1 MRKYIL
7 ASAMAVTMALMCAC
21 GSKNHQPQYIMCEGF
36 AQGTTWHIT
45 YEAMKEE
52 VLQQEF
58 DSILNDFDFS
68 ISAYNKQ
75 SLLTKI
81 NNNEDVEVDSII
93 KAVFEESKWLWQLTE
108 GAFDPT
114 CRPLVNAWGFAKH
127 KELRKPEQSELDS
140 ILQFVG
146 MDKLE
151 IVGNKIV
158 KKDPRVTMNFNAN
171 AQGYSVDLVCD
182 YLKNLGYKN
191 YLVEIGGETRAEG
204 VNASGNPWRIGID
217 SPIDGSTPE
226 NREINTIVP
235 VSGKSLCT
243 SGDYRNFLEVDGV
256 KYSHELNPKTGYPK
270 DDSLLSVSILSEK
283 AIDGDG
289 LATAVMVLGLD
300 KGLKLID
307 SLPNVEAFF
316 IYADKDGKFQ
326 SVKTKGFRV
335 ENRK

>member
-1 MRKYIL
+1 MKKTPILGAACALML
-7 ASAMAVTMALMCAC
+7 ASSCTPRHYVLCA
-21 GSKNHQPQYIMCEGF
+21 GE

-45 YEAMKEE
+45 YQAMKDE
-52 VLQQEF
+52 VLQKDF

-81 NNNEDVEVDSII
+81 NNNENVEVDDII
-93 KAVFEESKWLWQLTE
+93 RTVFEESKWLWE
-108 GAFDPT
+108 VSNGAFDPT

-140 ILQFVG
+140 ILKFVG
-146 MDKLE
+146 MDKVRIE
-151 IVGNKIV
+151 NNRIV
-158 KKDPRVTMNFNAN
+158 KDDERISLNFNAN

-182 YLKNLGYKN
+182 YLRELGYEN

-204 VNASGNPWRIGID
+204 VNAQGNPWRIGID

-270 DDSLLSVSILSEK
+270 DDSLLSVSILSER

-289 LATAVMVLGLD
+289 LATAVMVLGLE
-300 KGLKLID
+300 KGRKLID
-307 SLPNVEAFF
+307 SLPDTEAFF
-316 IYADKDGKFQ
+316 IYADKKGNFK
-326 SVKTKGFRV
+326 SVMTKGFVV
-335 ENRK
+335 EKKKE

>member
-1 MRKYIL
+1 
-7 ASAMAVTMALMCAC
+7 MAFLCAC
-21 GSKNHQPQYIMCEGF
+21 GNQNSQPQYIMCEGF

-45 YEAMKEE
+45 YEAMKGEF
-52 VLQQEF
+52 LQQKF

-81 NNNEDVEVDSII
+81 NNNEDVEIDSII
-93 KAVFEESKWLWQLTE
+93 KVVIEESKWLWEITD

-127 KELRKPEQSELDS
+127 KELRKPDQQELDS
-140 ILQFVG
+140 ILEFVG
-146 MDKLE
+146 MDKVE

-182 YLKNLGYKN
+182 YLRNLGYKN

-204 VNASGNPWRIGID
+204 VNASGKPWRIGID

-270 DDSLLSVSILSEK
+270 DDSLLSVSILSDK

-289 LATAVMVLGLD
+289 LATAVMVLGLE
-300 KGLKLID
+300 KGRKLID
-307 SLPNVEAFF
+307 SLPDTEAFF
-316 IYADKDGKFQ
+316 IYADRNGKFQ
-326 SVKTKGFRV
+326 SVKTKGFVV
-335 ENRK
+335 EERKE